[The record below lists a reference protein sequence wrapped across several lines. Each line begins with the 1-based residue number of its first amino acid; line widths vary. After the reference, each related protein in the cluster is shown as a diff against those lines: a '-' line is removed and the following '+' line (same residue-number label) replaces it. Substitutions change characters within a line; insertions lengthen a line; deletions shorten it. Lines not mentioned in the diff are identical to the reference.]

1 MAVRSD
7 WSPDYSVF
15 SLNEIEIWIIWPGQ
29 RILWNELEKRESLS
43 FFFSSLQL
51 PTVTNVLYLLLIMA
65 HMFEGG
71 KRFRVAGPEA
81 LGRPQQSPHLQLH
94 ADRLKA
100 TTQFNGKHNQK
111 KYEHDTFG
119 VVFSLS
125 PLLGLLVNLMV
136 SNCNITPVAVAEKM
150 GRVIL
155 AKMALSCEIIH
166 KWTASSERCS
176 QFGDC
181 WTLPVAHGCNT
192 MHFFCLFQRDVVFGH

>member
-29 RILWNELEKRESLS
+29 RILWNELEKRETLS

-166 KWTASSERCS
+166 KWTASTERCS